1 MSVNWDNVTWYTRTH
16 VTSATI
22 TPSIKINKAGKVQ
35 ITEAAIG
42 LIGDAPEAFAVGL
55 YSGRGGRVTLV
66 LQAASKGDSGAMAV
80 AKPATSKTYNL
91 NMTKF
96 LTDNKL
102 ESVFGSKAL
111 EVTFDADHKVLLVP
125 LG

>member
-1 MSVNWDNVTWYTRTH
+1 MAVNWDQVNWYTRTRG
-16 VTSATI
+16 TSATVA
-22 TPSIKINKAGKVQ
+22 PSVNINKAGKVQ

-55 YSGRGGRVTLV
+55 YNGRGGRITLV
-66 LQAASKGDSGAMAV
+66 LQAASKGDQGAMAV
-80 AKPATSKTYNL
+80 AKPSTSKTYNL
-91 NMTKF
+91 NTTKF

-102 ESVFGSKAL
+102 ESSFGQKGI
-111 EVTFDADHKVLLVP
+111 EVTYDAEHRALLVP

>member
-1 MSVNWDNVTWYTRTH
+1 MSVNWDNVTWYTRMRG
-16 VTSATI
+16 TSATI
-22 TPSIKINKAGKVQ
+22 TPSININKAGKVQ

-66 LQAASKGDSGAMAV
+66 LQAASKGDAGAMV
-80 AKPATSKTYNL
+80 VSKPASSKTYNL
-91 NMTKF
+91 NTTKF

-111 EVTFDADHKVLLVP
+111 EATFDADHKALLVP

>member
-1 MSVNWDNVTWYTRTH
+1 MSVNWDQVNWYSRTRGTTA
-16 VTSATI
+16 VGPTVN
-22 TPSIKINKAGKVQ
+22 INKAGKTQ

-55 YSGRGGRVTLV
+55 YQGRGGKVTLV

-80 AKPATSKTYNL
+80 SKPASSRTYNL
-91 NMTKF
+91 NTSKF
-96 LTDNKL
+96 LADNKL
-102 ESVFGSKAL
+102 DSVFGTKGI
-111 EVTFDADHKVLLVP
+111 EVTYDADHKALLVP